1 MYIYVHV
8 FFHWSQTEI
17 QPFKTAV
24 IFNIHNKVVNVNSW
38 DAKATSNSAKQRLKT
53 IRLIGFL
60 VYAVNF

>member
-1 MYIYVHV
+1 MYSFIDHKLR
-8 FFHWSQTEI
+8 FNL
-17 QPFKTAV
+17 FKTAV
-24 IFNIHNKVVNVNSW
+24 IFNIHNKVVNVNSS